1 MSDPVGVSARPTAY
15 SNSVGNQLLF
25 PEVKS
30 KRNRHKKQVQDIMN
44 RNQPIISRS
53 DAMRQI
59 LETSKAKCSCAAKPC
74 LEKISPTWEGCV
86 DAFLSCRSVTQW
98 KQGQQ
103 LDEFVHE
110 LAQKSKLRLDQTEVG
125 HFERRFTIGGVKVC
139 RYALCNAYNITPYAL
154 QKACDPRR
162 TVIVAD
168 QIQHHS
174 ESS

>member
-1 MSDPVGVSARPTAY
+1 MSDPVGVSAMPTAY

-30 KRNRHKKQVQDIMN
+30 KRNRNKKQVQDIMN

-86 DAFLSCRSVTQW
+86 DAFLSCRSHSRFKLHDLTNIDPCFELLSQMTP
-98 KQGQQ
+98 KRPTMKRLLGQKMSC
-103 LDEFVHE
+103 L
-110 LAQKSKLRLDQTEVG
+110 G
-125 HFERRFTIGGVKVC
+125 
-139 RYALCNAYNITPYAL
+139 
-154 QKACDPRR
+154 
-162 TVIVAD
+162 
-168 QIQHHS
+168 
-174 ESS
+174 